1 MANAISNRLDVSEL
15 DYDNLR
21 QNLKTFLQNQ
31 AEFSDYDFE
40 GSGMAVLID
49 LLAYNTHYLAYNAN
63 MLSNELYLDSADI
76 RKNVVALAKQL
87 GYTPSSVKSPT
98 AIIDVTVNN
107 VPSGTASI
115 TMAKGT
121 SYSTT
126 IDNIT
131 YNFITNEDITTTPT
145 DGVYKFSNVNI
156 YEGTSVSFQY
166 TVDSSDVD
174 QKFIIPTPFADTSL
188 LKVKVQNSASD
199 TTTNTYTKSQTLTE
213 LDSTSKVYFLQ
224 EQGDGRFEVYF
235 GDGVLGKSLTD
246 GNIVILE
253 YVVTNMGQSNGAS
266 SFILGSTVGG
276 FTDVSVSTVSN
287 AQGGSVA
294 QSNNSIRFNAPLSF
308 QSQNRAVT
316 VKDYETLTQT
326 FYPNAQSI
334 SAYGGEDA
342 ETPVYG
348 TVYIGIVPRSGA
360 TLTEATK
367 TNIVNNL
374 KKYNVA
380 SVTPVIVTPETTSII
395 LTSNVRFNE
404 NATIKSGDTIRSN
417 VISSIRNYSTTN
429 LQKFEGL
436 FRYSQ
441 LVQDIDDTDTSI
453 LSNITTVKIRKD
465 FTPTTGSAITYNI
478 YFRNALYNP
487 HSGHNTTA
495 GGILESTGFKIQ
507 GNDNEMF
514 LNDDGEG
521 NVRMYYLVS
530 GVKTYQN
537 NTQGTIN
544 YTTGQVTLT
553 SLNIASISNI
563 RGSASTVIELTVNP
577 RSNDVIPV
585 RDQILE
591 IDVANS
597 SISVETDSFA
607 SGTSDGGT
615 TYTTTS
621 SY

>member
-15 DYDNLR
+15 DYDGIRN
-21 QNLKTFLQNQ
+21 NLKTFLQNQ

-40 GSGMAVLID
+40 GSGMSVLLD
-49 LLAYNTHYLAYNAN
+49 LLAYNTHYLSFNAN

-87 GYTPSSVKSPT
+87 GYTPTSVTSPVA
-98 AIIDVTVNN
+98 AIDITVNN
-107 VPSGTASI
+107 VPTTTASI

-121 SYSTT
+121 PFTTT
-126 IDNIT
+126 INQVT
-131 YNFITNEDITTTPT
+131 YDFITNEAITIQPT
-145 DGVYKFSNVNI
+145 DGVYKFENVNI
-156 YEGTSVSFQY
+156 YEGTAVSFQY

-174 QKFIIPTPFADTSL
+174 QKFIIPSNLADTTT
-188 LKVKVQNSASD
+188 LKVKVQNSSSD

-224 EQGDGRFEVYF
+224 EQDDGRFEVYF
-235 GDGVLGKSLTD
+235 GDGVLGKSVID
-246 GNIVILE
+246 GNIIILE
-253 YVVTNMGQSNGAS
+253 YIVTNKDASNGAS
-266 SFILGSTVGG
+266 TFNLGGTVGG
-276 FTDVSVSTVSN
+276 FTDVSITTKSV
-287 AQGGSVA
+287 AQGGSIA
-294 QSNNSIRFNAPLSF
+294 QTNNSIRFNAPLNF

-326 FYPNAQSI
+326 FYPNADSI

-348 TVYIGIVPRSGA
+348 TVYIGIVPKSGS
-360 TLTEATK
+360 TLTETTK
-367 TNIVNNL
+367 LGIVNNL

-395 LTSNVRFNE
+395 LTSTVKYNE
-404 NATIKSGDTIRSN
+404 NATTKSADTLRSN
-417 VISSIRNYSTTN
+417 VISTLSSYSGTN

-453 LSNITTVKIRKD
+453 LSNITTLKIRKD
-465 FTPTTGSAITYNI
+465 FTPTTGSAITYQV

-487 HSGHNTTA
+487 HSGHNTSA
-495 GGILESTGFKIQ
+495 GGILESSGFKIQ
-507 GNDNEMF
+507 GSDEEMF
-514 LNDDGEG
+514 LNDDGQG

-544 YTTGQVTLT
+544 YTTGQITLT

-563 RGSASTVIELTVNP
+563 RGSASTVIELTVKP
-577 RSNDVIPV
+577 DSNDVIPV
-585 RDQILE
+585 RDQILQ

-597 SISVETDSFA
+597 SVTVLTDSFA

>member
-15 DYDNLR
+15 DYDGIR
-21 QNLKTFLQNQ
+21 ENLKTFLQNQ

-40 GSGMAVLID
+40 GSGMSVLLD
-49 LLAYNTHYLAYNAN
+49 LLAYNTHYLSFNAN

-76 RKNVVALAKQL
+76 RKNVVSLAKQL
-87 GYTPSSVKSPT
+87 GYTPTSVTSPS
-98 AIIDVTVNN
+98 AIIDILVNN
-107 VPSGTASI
+107 VPTTTASI

-121 SYSTT
+121 TFNTS
-126 IDNIT
+126 IDNVT
-131 YNFITNEDITTTPT
+131 YNFITNEAITMQPT
-145 DGVYKFSNVNI
+145 DGVYKFENVKI
-156 YEGTSVSFQY
+156 FEGTAVTFQY

-174 QKFIIPTPFADTSL
+174 QKFIIPSNLADTST
-188 LKVKVQNSASD
+188 LKVKVQNSSSD
-199 TTTNTYTKSQTLTE
+199 TTTSTFTKSQTLTE
-213 LDSTSKVYFLQ
+213 IDSTSKVYFLQ
-224 EQGDGRFEVYF
+224 EQDDGRFEVYF
-235 GDGVLGKSLTD
+235 GDGVLGKAVED
-246 GNIVILE
+246 GNIIILE
-253 YVVTNMGQSNGAS
+253 FIVTNKDIANGAS
-266 SFILGSTVGG
+266 TFTLGGTVGG
-276 FTDVSVSTVSN
+276 FTDVTITTKSS

-294 QSNNSIRFNAPLSF
+294 QSNNSIRFNAPLQY

-326 FYPNAQSI
+326 FYPNAESI

-348 TVYIGIVPRSGA
+348 KVFIGVVPKSGA

-367 TNIVNNL
+367 LDIVNNL

-380 SVTPVIVTPETTSII
+380 SVTPEIVTPETTSIL
-395 LTSNVRFNE
+395 LTSNVKYSE
-404 NATIKSGDTIRSN
+404 NATTKSSDTLRSN
-417 VISSIRNYSTTN
+417 VINTISNYSSTN

-441 LVQDIDDTDTSI
+441 LIQDIDETDTSI

-465 FTPTTGSAITYNI
+465 FTPTTGSAVTYNVF
-478 YFRNALYNP
+478 FRNALFNP
-487 HSGHNTTA
+487 HSGHDATA
-495 GGILESTGFKIQ
+495 GGILSSSGFKIT
-507 GNDNEMF
+507 GSDEEMF
-514 LNDDGEG
+514 LNDDGAG
-521 NVRMYYLVS
+521 NVRMFYLVS

-544 YTTGQVTLT
+544 YSTGQITLT
-553 SLNIASISNI
+553 SLNVASISNI
-563 RGSASTVIELTVNP
+563 RGSTSTVIELTVTP
-577 RSNDVIPV
+577 DSNDIIPV
-585 RDQILE
+585 RDQILQ

-597 SISVETDSFA
+597 SVTVEGDTFA

-615 TYTTTS
+615 SYTTTS

>member
-15 DYDNLR
+15 DYDGIR

-40 GSGMAVLID
+40 GSGMSVLLD
-49 LLAYNTHYLAYNAN
+49 LLAYNTHYLSYNAN
-63 MLSNELYLDSADI
+63 MLSNEIYLDSADI

-87 GYTPSSVKSPT
+87 GYTPTSVT
-98 AIIDVTVNN
+98 APSATIDITVNN
-107 VPSGTASI
+107 VPTTVAAI

-121 SYSTT
+121 PFSTT
-126 IDNIT
+126 INSVQ
-131 YNFITNEDITTTPT
+131 YNFLTNESITITPT
-145 DGVYKFSNVNI
+145 DGVYKFTDVKI
-156 YEGTSVSFQY
+156 FEGTAVTFNY

-174 QKFIIPTPFADTSL
+174 QKFIIPSNLADTTT

-213 LDSTSKVYFLQ
+213 IDSDSKVYFLQ
-224 EQGDGRFEVYF
+224 EEGDGRFEVYF
-235 GDGVLGKSLTD
+235 GDGVLGKAVED
-246 GNIVILE
+246 GNIIILE
-253 YVVTNMGQSNGAS
+253 FIVTNKDIANGAS
-266 SFILGSTVGG
+266 TFTLGGTVGG
-276 FTDVSVSTVSN
+276 FTDVTITTKSS

-294 QSNNSIRFNAPLSF
+294 QSNNSIRFNAPLNF
-308 QSQNRAVT
+308 QSQDRAVT

-326 FYPNAQSI
+326 FYPNAESI

-348 TVYIGIVPRSGA
+348 KVFIGVVPKSGS

-367 TNIVNNL
+367 LDIVNNL

-380 SVTPVIVTPETTSII
+380 SVTPEIVTPETTSILI
-395 LTSNVRFNE
+395 TSTVKYNE
-404 NATIKSGDTIRSN
+404 NATTKSVDTLKTG
-417 VISSIRNYSTTN
+417 VINSLDTFNKLN
-429 LQKFEGL
+429 LRKFEGL
-436 FRYSQ
+436 FRYSK
-441 LVQDIDDTDTSI
+441 LVQDIDDSDTSI

-465 FTPTTGSAITYNI
+465 FTPTLSSAVTYNI
-478 YFRNALYNP
+478 FFRNALFNP
-487 HSGHNTTA
+487 HSGHDATA
-495 GGILESTGFKIQ
+495 GGILSSTGFKIS
-507 GNDNEMF
+507 GSEEEMF
-514 LNDDGEG
+514 LNDDGAG
-521 NVRMYYLVS
+521 NVRMFYLVS

-544 YTTGQVTLT
+544 YSTGQITLT
-553 SLNIASISNI
+553 SLNITSISNI
-563 RGSASTVIELTVNP
+563 RGSTSTVIELTVTPN
-577 RSNDVIPV
+577 SNDVIPV

-597 SISVETDSFA
+597 SVTVEGDTFA

>member
-1 MANAISNRLDVSEL
+1 MS
-15 DYDNLR
+15 
-21 QNLKTFLQNQ
+21 
-31 AEFSDYDFE
+31 
-40 GSGMAVLID
+40 VLLD
-49 LLAYNTHYLAYNAN
+49 LLAYNTHYLSYNAN

-76 RKNVVALAKQL
+76 RKNVVSLARQL
-87 GYTPSSVKSPT
+87 GYTPTSVTSPMAT
-98 AIIDVTVNN
+98 IDITVNN
-107 VPSGTASI
+107 VPTTVASI
-115 TMAKGT
+115 TMIKGT
-121 SYSTT
+121 TFTT
-126 IDNIT
+126 QINRVT
-131 YNFITNEDITTTPT
+131 YNFLTNEDITTTPT
-145 DGVYKFSNVNI
+145 DGVYKFSNVKI
-156 YEGTSVSFQY
+156 YEGTSVSYSY

-174 QKFIIPTPFADTSL
+174 QKFILSSNLA
-188 LKVKVQNSASD
+188 D
-199 TTTNTYTKSQTLTE
+199 TTTNTYTKSQTLTQ

-224 EQGDGRFEVYF
+224 ECDDGKNEVYF

-246 GNIVILE
+246 GNIITLE
-253 YVVTNMGQSNGAS
+253 YIVTNKEVSNGSS
-266 SFILGSTVGG
+266 SFVLGGTVGG
-276 FTDVSVSTVSN
+276 FTDVSISTVSV

-294 QSNNSIRFNAPLSF
+294 QSNNSIRFNAPLQY

-326 FYPNAQSI
+326 FYPNAESI

-348 TVYIGIVPRSGA
+348 KVYIGIVPQSGA
-360 TLTEATK
+360 TLTETSK
-367 TNIVNNL
+367 LNIVNNL
-374 KKYNVA
+374 KKYNLA

-395 LTSNVRFNE
+395 LTSNVKFDE
-404 NATIKSGDTIRSN
+404 NATTKTADTLKTL
-417 VISSIRNYSTTN
+417 VTTSITNYSTSK

-453 LSNITTVKIRKD
+453 LSNITTLKIRKD
-465 FTPTTGSAITYNI
+465 FTPTLSSAVTYQV

-487 HSGHNTTA
+487 HSGHNTDM
-495 GGILESTGFKIQ
+495 GGILESSGFKIS

-514 LNDDGEG
+514 LNDDGAG

-544 YTTGQVTLT
+544 YATGQVTIT

-577 RSNDVIPV
+577 SSNDVIPV

-597 SISVETDSFA
+597 NVTVESDSFA

-615 TYTTTS
+615 TYTTSS

>member
-1 MANAISNRLDVSEL
+1 MATSTSKRLDVSDL
-15 DYDNLR
+15 DYDQIR
-21 QNLKTFLQNQ
+21 SNLKLFLQNQ
-31 AEFSDYDFE
+31 SEYSDYDFE
-40 GSGMAVLID
+40 GSGMSVLLD

-87 GYTPSSVKSPT
+87 GYTPTSVSSPQAVVD
-98 AIIDVTVNN
+98 ITVNN
-107 VPSGTASI
+107 VPTTTASI

-121 SYSTT
+121 TFGTT
-126 IDNIT
+126 IDQIN
-131 YNFITNEDITTTPT
+131 YNFITNEAITIQPT
-145 DGVYKFSNVNI
+145 DGVYKFSNVTL
-156 YEGTSVSFQY
+156 YEGTAVSFQY
-166 TVDSSDVD
+166 TVDSSDID
-174 QKFIIPTPFADTSL
+174 QKFIIPNEQADTTTL
-188 LKVKVQNSASD
+188 NVIVQNSSSD
-199 TTTNTYTKSQTLTE
+199 TTQNTYTKSQTLTE

-224 EQGDGRFEVYF
+224 ETADGRFEVYF
-235 GDGVLGKSLTD
+235 GDGVLGKSLED

-253 YVVTNMGQSNGAS
+253 YIATNMNESNGAS
-266 SFILGSTVGG
+266 SFTLDGSVGG
-276 FTDVSVSTVSN
+276 FTNVSIATVSN
-287 AQGGSVA
+287 AQGGSLA
-294 QSNNSIRFNAPLSF
+294 QSNNSIRFNAPLQF

-316 VKDYETLTQT
+316 VKDYETLTKQ
-326 FYPNAQSI
+326 FYPNALSI

-348 TVYIGIVPRSGA
+348 KVYIGIVPQSGA
-360 TLTEATK
+360 TLTETSK
-367 TNIVNNL
+367 LNIVNNL
-374 KKYNVA
+374 KKYNLA

-395 LTSNVRFNE
+395 LTSNVKFDE
-404 NATIKSGDTIRSN
+404 NATTKTADTLKTL
-417 VISSIRNYSTTN
+417 VTTSITNYSATN

-453 LSNITTVKIRKD
+453 LSNITTLKIRKD
-465 FTPTTGSAITYNI
+465 FTPTISSAVTYQV

-487 HSGHNTTA
+487 HSGHNTDM
-495 GGILESTGFKIQ
+495 GGILESSGFKIS

-514 LNDDGEG
+514 LNDDGAG

-544 YTTGQVTLT
+544 YATGQVTIT

-577 RSNDVIPV
+577 SSNDVIPV

-597 SISVETDSFA
+597 NVTVESDSFA

-615 TYTTTS
+615 TYITTS

>member
-1 MANAISNRLDVSEL
+1 MATSTSKRLDVSDL
-15 DYDNLR
+15 DYDQIRN
-21 QNLKTFLQNQ
+21 NLKLFLQNQ
-31 AEFSDYDFE
+31 SEYSDYDFE
-40 GSGMAVLID
+40 GSGMSVLLD

-87 GYTPSSVKSPT
+87 GYTPTSVSSPSAT
-98 AIIDVTVNN
+98 IDITVNN
-107 VPSGTASI
+107 VPTTTASI
-115 TMAKGT
+115 TMVKGT
-121 SYSTT
+121 TFTTT
-126 IDNIT
+126 INQIT
-131 YNFITNEDITTTPT
+131 YDFITNEDITATPT
-145 DGVYKFSNVNI
+145 NGVYKFSNVRI
-156 YEGTSVSFQY
+156 YEGTSVTFQY

-174 QKFIIPTPFADTSL
+174 QKFIIPNNQADTTT
-188 LKVKVQNSASD
+188 LKVKIQNSSSD

-213 LDSTSKVYFLQ
+213 LNSTSKVYFLQ

-235 GDGVLGKSLTD
+235 GDGVLGKALED
-246 GNIVILE
+246 GNIVKLE
-253 YVVTNMGQSNGAS
+253 YIVTNMKQANGAS
-266 SFILGSTVGG
+266 SFTLGSTVGG
-276 FTDVSVSTVSN
+276 FTDVSVSTTSS

-294 QSNNSIRFNAPLSF
+294 QSNNSIRFNAPLQY

-326 FYPNAQSI
+326 FYPNAESI

-348 TVYIGIVPRSGA
+348 SVYIGIVPKSGS

-367 TNIVNNL
+367 QNIVDNL

-395 LTSNVRFNE
+395 LTSNVKYNE
-404 NATIKSGDTIRSN
+404 NATTKTGDTIRSN
-417 VISSIRNYSTTN
+417 VITSIRNYSTTN

-441 LVQDIDDTDTSI
+441 LIQDIDDTDTSI
-453 LSNITTVKIRKD
+453 LSNITTLKIRKD
-465 FTPTTGSAITYNI
+465 FTPTIDSAITYQV

-487 HSGHNTTA
+487 HSGHNTSA

-507 GNDNEMF
+507 GSDNEMF
-514 LNDDGEG
+514 LNDDGQG
-521 NVRMYYLVS
+521 NIRMFYLVS

-544 YTTGQVTLT
+544 YVTGQVTLT
-553 SLNIASISNI
+553 SLNVASISNI
-563 RGSASTVIELTVNP
+563 RGSTSSKIEITVNP
-577 RSNDVIPV
+577 NSNDVIPV

-597 SISVETDSFA
+597 NVTVESDSFA

-615 TYTTTS
+615 TYTTSS

>member
-1 MANAISNRLDVSEL
+1 MTNAISNRLDVSEL
-15 DYDNLR
+15 DYDGIRN
-21 QNLKTFLQNQ
+21 NLKTFLQNQ

-40 GSGMAVLID
+40 GSGMSVLID

-87 GYTPSSVKSPT
+87 GYTPTSVTAPMATIDILVNSVPT
-98 AIIDVTVNN
+98 T
-107 VPSGTASI
+107 TASI

-121 SYSTT
+121 S
-126 IDNIT
+126 
-131 YNFITNEDITTTPT
+131 FITSIDGLNYEFLTNEAITMTPT
-145 DGVYKFSNVNI
+145 DGVYKFENVKI
-156 YEGTSVSFQY
+156 YEGTAVTFQY

-174 QKFIIPTPFADTSL
+174 QKFIIPTNLADTST
-188 LKVKVQNSASD
+188 LKVKIQNSSSD
-199 TTTNTYTKSQTLTE
+199 TTTNTYTKSNTLTE
-213 LDSTSKVYFLQ
+213 LNGTSKVYFLQ
-224 EQGDGRFEVYF
+224 EQDDGRFEVYF
-235 GDGVLGKSLTD
+235 GDGTLGKSLTD

-253 YVVTNMGQSNGAS
+253 YIATNKDAANGAS
-266 SFILGSTVGG
+266 TFVLGGTVGG
-276 FTDVSVSTVSN
+276 FTDVSITTKSV
-287 AQGGSVA
+287 AQGGSIA
-294 QSNNSIRFNAPLSF
+294 QSNNSIRFNAPLNF

-326 FYPNAQSI
+326 FYPNAESI

-348 TVYIGIVPRSGA
+348 TVYIGVVPKSGA

-367 TNIVNNL
+367 LNIVNNL

-395 LTSNVRFNE
+395 LTSNVKYNE
-404 NATIKSGDTIRSN
+404 NATTKSADTIRSN
-417 VISSIRNYSTTN
+417 VITTLTNYSTTN

-441 LVQDIDDTDTSI
+441 LIQDIDDTDTSI

-465 FTPTTGSAITYNI
+465 FTPTTGSAVSYNV

-487 HSGHNTTA
+487 HSGHDATA
-495 GGILESTGFKIQ
+495 GGILESSGFKIQ

-514 LNDDGEG
+514 LNDDGQG

-577 RSNDVIPV
+577 NSNDVIPV
-585 RDQILE
+585 RDQILQ

-597 SISVETDSFA
+597 SVTVETDSFA

>member
-1 MANAISNRLDVSEL
+1 MTNAISNRLDVSEL
-15 DYDNLR
+15 DYDGIR
-21 QNLKTFLQNQ
+21 DNLKTYLSNQ
-31 AEFSDYDFE
+31 AEFSDYNFE
-40 GSGMAVLID
+40 GSGMSVLLD

-87 GYTPSSVKSPT
+87 GYTPTSVSSPM
-98 AIIDVTVNN
+98 AEIDVTVNN
-107 VPSGTASI
+107 VPTTTASI

-121 SYSTT
+121 TFTTT
-126 IDNIT
+126 INQIT
-131 YNFITNEDITTTPT
+131 YDFITNEDITATPT
-145 DGVYKFSNVNI
+145 DGVYKFSNVKI
-156 YEGTSVSFQY
+156 FEGTSITFQY

-174 QKFIIPTPFADTSL
+174 QKFIIPNNQADTTT
-188 LKVKVQNSASD
+188 LKVKVQNSSSD

-213 LDSTSKVYFLQ
+213 LNSTSKVYFLQ

-235 GDGVLGKSLTD
+235 GDGVLGKALED
-246 GNIVILE
+246 GNIVKLE
-253 YVVTNMGQSNGAS
+253 YIVTNMKQANGAS
-266 SFILGSTVGG
+266 SFTLGSTVGG
-276 FTDVSVSTVSN
+276 FTDVSVTTVSN

-294 QSNNSIRFNAPLSF
+294 QSNNSIRFNAPLNF

-326 FYPNAQSI
+326 FYPNAESI

-348 TVYIGIVPRSGA
+348 SVYIGIVPKSGS

-367 TNIVNNL
+367 QNIVDNL

-395 LTSNVRFNE
+395 LTSNVKYDE
-404 NATIKSGDTIRSN
+404 NATTKTGDTIRSN
-417 VISSIRNYSTTN
+417 VITSITNYSSTN

-441 LVQDIDDTDTSI
+441 LIQDIDDTDTSI
-453 LSNITTVKIRKD
+453 LSNITTLKIRKD
-465 FTPTTGSAITYNI
+465 FTPTLSSAITYQV

-487 HSGHNTTA
+487 HSGHNTSA
-495 GGILESTGFKIQ
+495 GGILESSGFKIQ
-507 GNDNEMF
+507 GSDEEMF
-514 LNDDGEG
+514 LNDDGQG

-530 GVKTYQN
+530 GVKTYEN

-544 YTTGQVTLT
+544 YTTGQITLT

-563 RGSASTVIELTVNP
+563 RGSTSTVIELTVKPN
-577 RSNDVIPV
+577 SNDVIPV
-585 RDQILE
+585 RDQILQ

-597 SISVETDSFA
+597 SVVVETDSFA

>member
-15 DYDNLR
+15 DYDGIRN
-21 QNLKTFLQNQ
+21 NLKTFLQSQ

-40 GSGMAVLID
+40 GSGLSVLLD
-49 LLAYNTHYLAYNAN
+49 LLAYNTHYLAFNAN

-87 GYTPSSVKSPT
+87 GYTPTSVTSPFAT
-98 AIIDVTVNN
+98 IDITVND
-107 VPSGTASI
+107 VPTTVASI
-115 TMAKGT
+115 TMIKGT
-121 SYSTT
+121 VFTT
-126 IDNIT
+126 QINRVS
-131 YNFITNEDITTTPT
+131 YNFLTNEDITTTPT
-145 DGVYKFSNVNI
+145 DGVYKFSNVKI
-156 YEGTSVSFQY
+156 YEGTSVSYSY

-174 QKFIIPTPFADTSL
+174 QKFILSSNFADTTT
-188 LKVKVQNSASD
+188 LKVKVQNSSSD

-224 EQGDGRFEVYF
+224 EGDDGRNEVYF

-246 GNIVILE
+246 GNIINLE
-253 YVVTNMGQSNGAS
+253 YIVTNKEVSNGAS
-266 SFILGSTVGG
+266 SFTLGGTVGG
-276 FTDVSVSTVSN
+276 FTGVSITTVSV

-294 QSNNSIRFNAPLSF
+294 QSNNSIRFNAPL
-308 QSQNRAVT
+308 QYQAQNRAVT

-326 FYPNAQSI
+326 FYPNAESI

-348 TVYIGIVPRSGA
+348 AVYIGIVPKSGS

-367 TNIVNNL
+367 QNIVNNL

-395 LTSNVRFNE
+395 ITSNVKYSQ
-404 NATIKSGDTIRSN
+404 NATTKTGDSIRSN
-417 VISSIRNYSTTN
+417 VITTLSTHSITN

-441 LVQDIDDTDTSI
+441 LIQDIDDTDTSI
-453 LSNITTVKIRKD
+453 LSNITTLRIRKD
-465 FTPTTGSAITYNI
+465 FTPTLSSAITYQV

-495 GGILESTGFKIQ
+495 GGILESSGFKIQ

-514 LNDDGEG
+514 LNDDGQS
-521 NVRMYYLVS
+521 NIRMYYLVS
-530 GVKTYQN
+530 GVKTYLN
-537 NTQGTIN
+537 NTQGIIN
-544 YTTGQVTLT
+544 YTTGQITLT
-553 SLNIASISNI
+553 SLNITSISNI
-563 RGSASTVIELTVNP
+563 RGSVSTVIEIVVKPN
-577 RSNDVIPV
+577 SNDVIPV
-585 RDQILE
+585 RDQILQ

-597 SISVETDSFA
+597 QVVVETDSFA

-615 TYTTTS
+615 TYTTTT

>member
-1 MANAISNRLDVSEL
+1 MTNAISNRLDVSEL
-15 DYDNLR
+15 DYDGIR
-21 QNLKTFLQNQ
+21 DNLKTYLSNQ
-31 AEFSDYDFE
+31 AEFSDYNFE
-40 GSGMAVLID
+40 GSGMSVLLD
-49 LLAYNTHYLAYNAN
+49 LLAYNTHYLSYNAN

-87 GYTPSSVKSPT
+87 GYTPTSVSSPM

-107 VPSGTASI
+107 VPITTSSI
-115 TMAKGT
+115 TMVKGT
-121 SYSTT
+121 TFTTT
-126 IDNIT
+126 INQIT
-131 YNFITNEDITTTPT
+131 YNFITNEDITATPT
-145 DGVYKFSNVNI
+145 DGVYKFSNVKI
-156 YEGTSVSFQY
+156 YEGTSVTFQY

-174 QKFIIPTPFADTSL
+174 QKFIIPNNQADTTT
-188 LKVKVQNSASD
+188 LKVKIQNSSSD

-213 LDSTSKVYFLQ
+213 LNSTSKVYFLQ

-235 GDGVLGKSLTD
+235 GDGVLGKALED
-246 GNIVILE
+246 GNIVKLE
-253 YVVTNMGQSNGAS
+253 YIVTNMKQANGAS
-266 SFILGSTVGG
+266 SFTLGSTVGG
-276 FTDVSVSTVSN
+276 FTDVSVSTVSV
-287 AQGGSVA
+287 AQGGSIA
-294 QSNNSIRFNAPLSF
+294 QSNNSIRFNAPL
-308 QSQNRAVT
+308 QYQAQNRAVT

-326 FYPNAQSI
+326 FYPNAESI

-342 ETPVYG
+342 ETPIYG
-348 TVYIGIVPRSGA
+348 TVYIGIVPKSGS

-367 TNIVNNL
+367 QNIVDNL

-395 LTSNVRFNE
+395 LTSNVKYNE
-404 NATIKSGDTIRSN
+404 NSTTKTGDTIRSN
-417 VISSIRNYSTTN
+417 VISSITNYSTTN

-441 LVQDIDDTDTSI
+441 LIQDIDDTDTSI

-465 FTPTTGSAITYNI
+465 FTPTIDSAITYNV

-487 HSGHNTTA
+487 HSGHNTSA

-514 LNDDGEG
+514 LNDDGQG

-530 GVKTYQN
+530 GVKTYEN
-537 NTQGTIN
+537 NTQGIIN
-544 YTTGQVTLT
+544 YTTGQITLT

-563 RGSASTVIELTVNP
+563 RGSASTVIELTVKP
-577 RSNDVIPV
+577 SSNDIIPV
-585 RDQILE
+585 RDQILQ

-597 SISVETDSFA
+597 SVVVETDSFA

>member
-1 MANAISNRLDVSEL
+1 
-15 DYDNLR
+15 
-21 QNLKTFLQNQ
+21 
-31 AEFSDYDFE
+31 
-40 GSGMAVLID
+40 
-49 LLAYNTHYLAYNAN
+49 
-63 MLSNELYLDSADI
+63 
-76 RKNVVALAKQL
+76 
-87 GYTPSSVKSPT
+87 
-98 AIIDVTVNN
+98 
-107 VPSGTASI
+107 
-115 TMAKGT
+115 MAKGT
-121 SYSTT
+121 NFTT
-126 IDNIT
+126 VIDRVT
-131 YNFITNEDITTTPT
+131 YNFLTNEDISMQPT
-145 DGVYKFSNVNI
+145 DGVYKFENVSI
-156 YEGTSVSFQY
+156 YEGTNVNFQY

-174 QKFIIPTPFADTSL
+174 QKFIIPSNLADTTL
-188 LKVKVQNSASD
+188 LTVKVQNSSSD

-224 EQGDGRFEVYF
+224 ECDDGRFEVYF

-246 GNIVILE
+246 GNIIILE
-253 YVVTNMGQSNGAS
+253 YIVTNKDAANGAS
-266 SFILGSTVGG
+266 SFSLGSTIGG
-276 FTDVSVSTVSN
+276 FTNVSITTVSP
-287 AQGGSVA
+287 AQGGSTA
-294 QSNNSIRFNAPLSF
+294 QSNNSIRFNAPL
-308 QSQNRAVT
+308 QYQAQNRAVT

-326 FYPNAQSI
+326 FYPNAESI

-348 TVYIGIVPRSGA
+348 SVYIGIVPKSGS

-367 TNIVNNL
+367 QNIVDNL

-395 LTSNVRFNE
+395 LTSNVKYSE
-404 NATIKSGDTIRSN
+404 NATTKTGDTIRSN
-417 VISSIRNYSTTN
+417 VITSITNYNASN

-441 LVQDIDDTDTSI
+441 LIQDIDDTDTSI
-453 LSNITTVKIRKD
+453 LSNITTLKIRKD
-465 FTPTTGSAITYNI
+465 FTPTLNSAITYQV

-487 HSGHNTTA
+487 HSGHNTSA

-514 LNDDGEG
+514 LNDDGQS
-521 NVRMYYLVS
+521 NIRMYYLVS
-530 GVKTYQN
+530 GVKTYEN

-544 YTTGQVTLT
+544 YTTGQITLT

-563 RGSASTVIELTVNP
+563 RGSASTVIELTVKPN
-577 RSNDVIPV
+577 SNDVIPV
-585 RDQILE
+585 RDQILQ

-597 SISVETDSFA
+597 QVVVETDSFA

-615 TYTTTS
+615 TYTTTT

>member
-15 DYDNLR
+15 DYDGIRN
-21 QNLKTFLQNQ
+21 NLKTFLQNQ
-31 AEFSDYDFE
+31 AEFSDYNFE
-40 GSGMAVLID
+40 GSGMSVLLD
-49 LLAYNTHYLAYNAN
+49 LLAYNTHYLSFNAN

-87 GYTPSSVKSPT
+87 GYTPTSVTSPVA
-98 AIIDVTVNN
+98 AIDITVNN
-107 VPSGTASI
+107 VPTTTASI

-121 SYSTT
+121 SFTTT
-126 IDNIT
+126 INQVT
-131 YNFITNEDITTTPT
+131 YNFITNEAITMQPT
-145 DGVYKFSNVNI
+145 DGVYKFENVNI
-156 YEGTSVSFQY
+156 YEGTAVSFQY

-174 QKFIIPTPFADTSL
+174 QKFIIPSNLADTTT
-188 LKVKVQNSASD
+188 LKVKVQNSSSD

-224 EQGDGRFEVYF
+224 EQDDGRFEVYF
-235 GDGVLGKSLTD
+235 GDGILGKSVTD
-246 GNIVILE
+246 GNIIILE
-253 YVVTNMGQSNGAS
+253 YIVTNKDASNGAS
-266 SFILGSTVGG
+266 AFNLGSTIGG
-276 FTDVSVSTVSN
+276 FTDVSITTVSV

-294 QSNNSIRFNAPLSF
+294 QSNNSIRFNAPL
-308 QSQNRAVT
+308 QYQAQNRAVT

-326 FYPNAQSI
+326 FYPNADSI

-348 TVYIGIVPRSGA
+348 TVYIGIVPKSGS
-360 TLTEATK
+360 TLTETTK
-367 TNIVNNL
+367 LGIVNNL

-395 LTSNVRFNE
+395 LTSTVKYNE
-404 NATIKSGDTIRSN
+404 NATTKSADTLRSN
-417 VISSIRNYSTTN
+417 VISTLSSYSGTN

-453 LSNITTVKIRKD
+453 LSNITTLKIRKD
-465 FTPTTGSAITYNI
+465 FTPTTGSAITYQV

-487 HSGHNTTA
+487 HSGHNTSA
-495 GGILESTGFKIQ
+495 GGILESSGFKIQ
-507 GNDNEMF
+507 GSDEEMF
-514 LNDDGEG
+514 LNDDGQG

-544 YTTGQVTLT
+544 YTTGQITLT

-563 RGSASTVIELTVNP
+563 RGSASTVIELTVKP
-577 RSNDVIPV
+577 DSNDVIPV
-585 RDQILE
+585 RDQILQ

-597 SISVETDSFA
+597 SVTVLTDSFA

>member
-15 DYDNLR
+15 DYDGIR
-21 QNLKTFLQNQ
+21 ENLKTFLQNQ

-40 GSGMAVLID
+40 GSGMSVLLD
-49 LLAYNTHYLAYNAN
+49 LLAYNTHYLSFNAN

-76 RKNVVALAKQL
+76 RKNVVSLAKQL
-87 GYTPSSVKSPT
+87 GYTPTSVTSPS
-98 AIIDVTVNN
+98 AIIDILVNN
-107 VPSGTASI
+107 VPTTTASI

-121 SYSTT
+121 TFNTS
-126 IDNIT
+126 IDNVT
-131 YNFITNEDITTTPT
+131 YNFITNEAITMQPT
-145 DGVYKFSNVNI
+145 DGVYKFENVKI
-156 YEGTSVSFQY
+156 FEGTAVTFQY

-174 QKFIIPTPFADTSL
+174 QKFIIPSNLADTST
-188 LKVKVQNSASD
+188 LKVKVQNSSSD
-199 TTTNTYTKSQTLTE
+199 TTTSTFTKSQTLTE
-213 LDSTSKVYFLQ
+213 IDSTSKVYFLQ
-224 EQGDGRFEVYF
+224 EQDDGRFEVYF
-235 GDGVLGKSLTD
+235 GDGVLGKAVED
-246 GNIVILE
+246 GNIIILE
-253 YVVTNMGQSNGAS
+253 FIVTNKDIANGAS
-266 SFILGSTVGG
+266 TFTLGGTVGG
-276 FTDVSVSTVSN
+276 FTDVTITTKSS

-294 QSNNSIRFNAPLSF
+294 QSNNSIRFNAPLQY

-326 FYPNAQSI
+326 FYPNAESI

-348 TVYIGIVPRSGA
+348 TVYIGVVPKSGS

-367 TNIVNNL
+367 LNIVNNL

-380 SVTPVIVTPETTSII
+380 SVTPEIVTPETTSIL
-395 LTSNVRFNE
+395 LTSNVKYSE
-404 NATIKSGDTIRSN
+404 NATTKSSDTLRSN
-417 VISSIRNYSTTN
+417 VINTISNYSSTN

-441 LVQDIDDTDTSI
+441 LIQDIDETDTSI

-465 FTPTTGSAITYNI
+465 FTPTTGSAVTYNVF
-478 YFRNALYNP
+478 FRNALFNP
-487 HSGHNTTA
+487 HSGHDATA
-495 GGILESTGFKIQ
+495 GGILSSSGFKIT
-507 GNDNEMF
+507 GSDEEMF
-514 LNDDGEG
+514 LNDDGAG
-521 NVRMYYLVS
+521 NVRMFYLVS

-544 YTTGQVTLT
+544 YSTGQITLT
-553 SLNIASISNI
+553 SLNVASISNI
-563 RGSASTVIELTVNP
+563 RGSTSTVIELTVTP
-577 RSNDVIPV
+577 DSNDIIPV
-585 RDQILE
+585 RDQILQ

-597 SISVETDSFA
+597 SVTVEGDTFA

-615 TYTTTS
+615 SYTTTS

>member
-1 MANAISNRLDVSEL
+1 MA
-15 DYDNLR
+15 
-21 QNLKTFLQNQ
+21 T
-31 AEFSDYDFE
+31 
-40 GSGMAVLID
+40 
-49 LLAYNTHYLAYNAN
+49 
-63 MLSNELYLDSADI
+63 
-76 RKNVVALAKQL
+76 
-87 GYTPSSVKSPT
+87 
-98 AIIDVTVNN
+98 IDVTVNN
-107 VPSGTASI
+107 VPTTVASI

-121 SYSTT
+121 TFTTT
-126 IDNIT
+126 INQIT
-131 YNFITNEDITTTPT
+131 YDFITNEDITATPT
-145 DGVYKFSNVNI
+145 DGVYKFSNVKI
-156 YEGTSVSFQY
+156 YEGTSVTFQY

-174 QKFIIPTPFADTSL
+174 QKFIIPNNQADTTT
-188 LKVKVQNSASD
+188 LKVKIQNSSSD

-213 LDSTSKVYFLQ
+213 LNSTSKVYFLQ

-235 GDGVLGKSLTD
+235 GDGVLGKALED
-246 GNIVILE
+246 GNIVKLE
-253 YVVTNMGQSNGAS
+253 YIVTNMRQANGAS
-266 SFILGSTVGG
+266 SFTLGSTVGG
-276 FTDVSVSTVSN
+276 FTDVSIETTSS

-294 QSNNSIRFNAPLSF
+294 QTNNSIRFNAPLQY

-326 FYPNAQSI
+326 FYPNAESI

-348 TVYIGIVPRSGA
+348 TVYIGVVPKSGS

-367 TNIVNNL
+367 QNIVDNL

-395 LTSNVRFNE
+395 LTSNVKYNE
-404 NATIKSGDTIRSN
+404 NATTKTGDTIRSN
-417 VISSIRNYSTTN
+417 VITSITNYSATN

-441 LVQDIDDTDTSI
+441 LIQDIDDTDTSI
-453 LSNITTVKIRKD
+453 LSNITTLKIRKD
-465 FTPTTGSAITYNI
+465 FTPTIDSAITYQV

-487 HSGHNTTA
+487 HSGHNTSG
-495 GGILESTGFKIQ
+495 GGILESSGFKIS

-514 LNDDGEG
+514 LNDDGAG

-544 YTTGQVTLT
+544 YATGQVTIT

-577 RSNDVIPV
+577 SSNDVIPV

-597 SISVETDSFA
+597 NVTVESDSFA

-615 TYTTTS
+615 TYTTSS

>member
-1 MANAISNRLDVSEL
+1 MTNAISNRLDVSEL
-15 DYDNLR
+15 DYDGIRN
-21 QNLKTFLQNQ
+21 NLKTFLQNQ

-40 GSGMAVLID
+40 GSGMSVLLD
-49 LLAYNTHYLAYNAN
+49 LLAYNTHYLSFNAN

-87 GYTPSSVKSPT
+87 GYTPTSVTSPMAT
-98 AIIDVTVNN
+98 IDILVNN
-107 VPSGTASI
+107 VPTTTASI

-121 SYSTT
+121 SFVTS
-126 IDNIT
+126 IDGIN
-131 YNFITNEDITTTPT
+131 YEFLTNEAITMQPT
-145 DGVYKFSNVNI
+145 DGVYKFENVKI
-156 YEGTSVSFQY
+156 YEGTAVTFQY

-174 QKFIIPTPFADTSL
+174 QKFIIPSNLADTST
-188 LKVKVQNSASD
+188 LKVKVQNSSSD

-213 LDSTSKVYFLQ
+213 INGTSKVYFLQ
-224 EQGDGRFEVYF
+224 EQDDGRFEVYF
-235 GDGVLGKSLTD
+235 GDGVLGKSVID

-253 YVVTNMGQSNGAS
+253 YIATNKDASNGAS
-266 SFILGSTVGG
+266 TFVLGGTVGG
-276 FTDVSVSTVSN
+276 FTDVSISTVSV

-294 QSNNSIRFNAPLSF
+294 QSNNSIRFNAPLNF

-326 FYPNAQSI
+326 FYPNAESI

-348 TVYIGIVPRSGA
+348 AVYIGVVPKSGS

-367 TNIVNNL
+367 LNIVNNL

-380 SVTPVIVTPETTSII
+380 SVTPVIVTPETTSIL
-395 LTSNVRFNE
+395 LTSNIKYNE
-404 NATIKSGDTIRSN
+404 NATTKSADTIRSN
-417 VISSIRNYSTTN
+417 VITTLTNYSSTN

-441 LVQDIDDTDTSI
+441 LIQDIDDTDTSI

-465 FTPTTGSAITYNI
+465 FTPTIDSAVTYNV

-487 HSGHNTTA
+487 HSGHNTSA
-495 GGILESTGFKIQ
+495 GGILSSSGFKIQ
-507 GNDNEMF
+507 GSDDEMF
-514 LNDDGEG
+514 LNDDGQG
-521 NVRMYYLVS
+521 NIRLFYLVS

-544 YTTGQVTLT
+544 YVTGQVTLT
-553 SLNIASISNI
+553 SLNVASISNI
-563 RGSASTVIELTVNP
+563 RGSTSSKIEITVNP
-577 RSNDVIPV
+577 NSNDVIPV
-585 RDQILE
+585 RDQILQ

-597 SISVETDSFA
+597 SVTVETDSFA

>member
-253 YVVTNMGQSNGAS
+253 YIVTNMGQSNGAS

-537 NTQGTIN
+537 NTQDTIN